1 METIY
6 SNAALDFIINTYAQ
20 NGKSK
25 EEISAILRRHKYSDE
40 EVKKI
45 WSELKIKEKTRK
57 KIPFTPKQLNG
68 YSKAIYMGKSP
79 LIRYP
84 YGAWPIDMGIPPVAR

>member
-6 SNAALDFIINTYAQ
+6 SNAALNNIVNTYAQ
-20 NGKSK
+20 SGKSK
-25 EEISAILRRHKYSDE
+25 EEISAILRRHKYSNE
-40 EVKKI
+40 EVNKI
-45 WSELKIKEKTRK
+45 WSALKEKERK
-57 KIPFTPKQLNG
+57 NILLTHKQLNG
-68 YSKAIYMGKSP
+68 YCKAIYMGKSP